1 MAINIP
7 IITEFSDAG
16 LKSAQGAFNN
26 FKTKVGEANGAMG
39 KLKAGSTV
47 AFDAIKANAGTMAVG
62 AGVAIAGFATKA
74 VGDFKNLA
82 LSVDDF
88 RNKTNLT
95 LLESSKWVSYTG
107 DLGIQADSISKIFT
121 RLSKAAT
128 DQIPAFKELGVAIA
142 LGEDGR
148 TDIEETFLRVNQ
160 AINNLDD
167 PVKQAAYRA
176 DLFGRGWQDAAEL
189 IGMSS
194 EDIRTSLAGV
204 KDFEVIDEA
213 EIKKAK
219 DLRQAQDELGDA
231 FLRLS
236 VELGEALIP
245 SFTALA
251 KVLVPVLEM
260 LAKFNGTLD
269 KGMADAIQ
277 KAQDM
282 GHSLSDIA
290 RELGANSEESLRYMA
305 DVLGMSLDQ
314 LYDQLDRDL
323 VPETYLLEKAWK
335 EGARAMID
343 ANTASDDLADA
354 LISVDDALAELKG
367 NIDDR
372 QAWRNLQDE
381 FDNIVEAAVNA
392 FTEGTP
398 EAIRASEKALDD
410 ARLKVGMYVAE
421 LDTIDEDKRTEII
434 ASLNTADIMA
444 IEKILNDLARAR
456 EIRFLPT
463 VAPGRG
469 GVSELGSGGYE
480 LGAAPMTFGLS
491 SARTGVTVNVQG
503 SVISE
508 NDLVET
514 VRKGLVDGQRSGSP
528 LLYSNS

>member
-47 AFDAIKANAGTMAVG
+47 AFDTIRANAGKMAFG
-62 AGVAIAGFATKA
+62 AGVAIGGFAMKA
-74 VGDFKNLA
+74 IGDFKNLA

-107 DLGIQADSISKIFT
+107 DLGIQADSMSKIFT

-148 TDIEETFLRVNQ
+148 TDIEETFLRVND
-160 AINNLDD
+160 AINSLDD

-189 IGMSS
+189 VQMGSA
-194 EDIRTSLAGV
+194 DIRKALDGV
-204 KDFEVIDEA
+204 KDFEVIDE
-213 EIKKAK
+213 EEVQKAK
-219 DLRQAQDELGDA
+219 DLRRAQDELGDA
-231 FLRLS
+231 VARLS
-236 VELGEALIP
+236 VQLGEALLP
-245 SFTALA
+245 AFTALLDA
-251 KVLVPVLEM
+251 ARPLLEM
-260 LAKFNGTLD
+260 LGKIDGEAVKQAGSRGSLSLLGEMLD
-269 KGMADAIQ
+269 KITPDFLTAGSAVSQ
-277 KAQDM
+277 
-282 GHSLSDIA
+282 L
-290 RELGANSEESLRYMA
+290 N
-305 DVLGMSLDQ
+305 DVLLEVDEIVSNQ
-314 LYDQLDRDL
+314 LSVDELQA
-323 VPETYLLEKAWK
+323 AWE

-343 ANTASDDLADA
+343 ATTASDDLADA

-367 NIDDR
+367 EVDER

-410 ARLKVGMYVAE
+410 ARLKVGQYVAE

-444 IEKILNDLARAR
+444 IDKILNDLARAR